1 MQTKYYKCRFLSD
14 VVLPASSN
22 TQGNIAL
29 NDFIAGSN
37 FLGMVAK
44 EYDSF
49 GKDAFSVFHSGDV
62 RFGDGHILI
71 NEKASY
77 KIPLSFHKLKVG
89 EGVFNRV
96 HLTQEDEKNLRNEQK
111 QLKQMRNGYINED
124 FELLELSYNYT
135 QKSSY
140 DKELRRSKDEG
151 MYGYFAL
158 QSGTEWLF
166 KVTYKD
172 DSLVEAV
179 EYALLGKQYLGKS
192 KSAQYGEVE
201 ITPYNHQYKELSF
214 IPKDDLTYI
223 YVKSRLALLDEDG
236 HPTAV
241 PTIENLGLSSGEIVW
256 EKTYIRT
263 STYTPYNYKRATQE
277 YTRIVINKG
286 SLITVKGC
294 NTPTQDAIGAYINEG
309 FGEVLINPAFLQDI
323 NPNLKKYEEEEK
335 QTSLQ
340 KGYFTPLLAFLE
352 NKAAL
357 EEEKFA
363 VAQHVQQVY
372 KNFIKPS
379 KSQWGQ
385 IRTFASIAKD
395 AQDLKNKIKEYIS
408 KGVAKKQWEGL
419 EEKLFSEIDSSKS
432 PLAFV
437 KLLAM
442 IVAKHTE
449 GGKDGK

>member
-1 MQTKYYKCRFLSD
+1 MQTRYYKCKFLSD

-44 EYDSF
+44 KYESF
-49 GKDAFSVFHSGDV
+49 GRDAFRVFHSGDV
-62 RFGDGHILI
+62 CFGDGHILI
-71 NEKASY
+71 NEKSSY

-89 EGVFNRV
+89 DGFFNKL
-96 HLTQEDEKNLRNEQK
+96 HLTSIDEKNLRHKQK
-111 QLKQMRNGYINED
+111 QLKQIRSGYLNED
-124 FELLELSYNYT
+124 FKYAELSYHYT

-151 MYGYFAL
+151 MYGYSAL
-158 QSGTEWLF
+158 KSGTEWLF
-166 KVTYKD
+166 KVSYKD
-172 DSLVEAV
+172 ERLVDSVEKV
-179 EYALLGKQYLGKS
+179 LLGRQQLGKS
-192 KSAQYGEVE
+192 KSAQYGQVA
-201 ITPYNHQYKELSF
+201 ITSYNKQPKKISF
-214 IPKDDLTYI
+214 TPENDLTYI
-223 YVKSRLALLDEDG
+223 YVNSRLALVDEDG
-236 HPTAV
+236 SPTAV

-286 SLITVKGC
+286 SVITLKGC
-294 NTPTQDAIGAYINEG
+294 TTPIQDVIGAYISEG
-309 FGEVLINPAFLQDI
+309 FGEILINPAFLQDI
-323 NPNLKKYEEEEK
+323 NPALKKYEKKNNK
-335 QTSLQ
+335 QNHQ
-340 KGYFTPLLAFLE
+340 KFKTTPLLAFLE
-352 NKAAL
+352 NKAAT
-357 EEEKFA
+357 EEQKFS
-363 VAQHVQQVY
+363 VAQHVQDVY
-372 KNFIKPS
+372 QDFIKPS

-395 AQDLKNKIKEYIS
+395 VQDLKNKIKEYIN

-419 EEKLFSEIDSSKS
+419 QEKLFREIDKS
-432 PLAFV
+432 QNPLAFV

-442 IVAKHTE
+442 IVAKHTK

>member
-22 TQGNIAL
+22 TQGNVAL
-29 NDFIAGSN
+29 NDFIAGNN

-44 EYDSF
+44 EYESF
-49 GKDAFSVFHSGDV
+49 GKDAFNVFHSGDV

-71 NEKASY
+71 NEKPSY

-89 EGVFNRV
+89 EELFNRV
-96 HLTQEDEKNLRNEQK
+96 HLTQEDEKKLRNEQK

-166 KVTYKD
+166 KVSYKD

-179 EYALLGKQYLGKS
+179 EKVLLGKQHLGKS

-201 ITPYNHQYKELSF
+201 ITPYNHQPKESSF

-223 YVKSRLALLDEDG
+223 YVNSRLSLLDEDG
-236 HPTAV
+236 YPTAV

-263 STYTPYNYKRATQE
+263 ATYTPYNYKRATQE

-286 SLITVKGC
+286 SVITVKGC
-294 NTPTQDAIGAYINEG
+294 NTPTQDVIGAYTSEG
-309 FGEVLINPAFLQDI
+309 FGEVLINPAFLQDT
-323 NPNLKKYEEEEK
+323 NPSLKKYKNKEE
-335 QTSLQ
+335 QTSVP
-340 KGYFTPLLAFLE
+340 KDYSTPLLAFLK
-352 NKAAL
+352 NRSAI

-363 VAQHVQQVY
+363 VAQHVQNVY
-372 KNFIKPS
+372 KDFIKPS

-395 AQDLKNKIKEYIS
+395 AQDLKEKIKNYIS

-419 EEKLFSEIDSSKS
+419 EEKLLREIDKSKS
-432 PLAFV
+432 PLSFV

-442 IVAKHTE
+442 IVAKHTK
-449 GGKDGK
+449 GGKR